1 MKKKS
6 KNNFDWQVLIE
17 HDLLLNHLKSHHLS
31 IQKLIKY
38 IFFNKDSY
46 ETMNVNYDEEQ
57 PKMLLIIKDNNCVAY
72 DKDYILDSLVLQIWG
87 QLYNCYIQIP
97 DINEY
102 KKSLVCEETYERLEK
117 FMDDFNK
124 FCNNGSISN
133 TLIIIEQKKSVLDL
147 IILLSKKYKKML
159 L

>member
-1 MKKKS
+1 MKKKT
-6 KNNFDWQVLIE
+6 KHDFDWRITIE
-17 HDLLLNHLKSHHLS
+17 QSILLTHLKSHYLS

-46 ETMNVNYDEEQ
+46 ETMNLKYDEEQ
-57 PKMLLIIKDNNCVAY
+57 PKMLFVIKDNKWIAY
-72 DKDYILDSLVLQIWG
+72 DKDYILDSLVLQIWS

-117 FMDDFNK
+117 FMDEFNK
-124 FCNNGSISN
+124 FCNSCEHTSIYLN
-133 TLIIIEQKKSVLDL
+133 EQKKSALDL
-147 IILLSKKYKKML
+147 IILLSKKNKKKL
-159 L
+159 V